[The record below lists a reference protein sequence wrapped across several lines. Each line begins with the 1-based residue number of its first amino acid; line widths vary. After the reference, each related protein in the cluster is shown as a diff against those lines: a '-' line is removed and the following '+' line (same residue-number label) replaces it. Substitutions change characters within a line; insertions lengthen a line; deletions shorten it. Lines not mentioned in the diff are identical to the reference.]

1 MKKIILLA
9 VALFG
14 ATGLCFAQELPEV
27 IPPTPTVANLMQFE
41 EVPVSHYTG
50 QPNIAI
56 PLYSKAIN
64 SDLGINIGLSYNTQG
79 IKINNRS
86 GWTGTGWSLNAGGVV
101 SRTVRGVPD
110 ERKRNTGLVVG
121 EGVLHNDDFWNY
133 SNLTPGSE
141 QQQEFLW
148 RANGT
153 PVDKYDYQPDLF
165 QFSFLGISG
174 RFILVKENGLVVPK
188 LLAKNQNIK
197 VEVNYNT
204 DATSNDHLAL
214 NSFTITD
221 TKGYIY
227 TFDLKEVVHSEPF
240 VAVETFDNSQ
250 SLTGQGQQYVT
261 TNAWY
266 LSKIEMPNSTSE
278 TPLILATFDYQVSA
292 ESYTASVSRTESRPI
307 NYDPATWNNLMSV
320 AYNASIVKPRKH
332 YAYLSTTSTT
342 KKLSKITFTRD
353 GTYVKFDFDGTN
365 HPETNGDKLGYVRI
379 FDANDVEN
387 KHYKF
392 SYITSSP
399 GNRLFL
405 EKIEEVAGAITQ
417 EYTLNYQDKN
427 RLPAFDSVHDG
438 WGYHTESIST
448 PGGCGFSIPDST
460 AILSGLLSKIVY
472 PTGGTKEFNFERHR
486 ITYQGNTQLTDA
498 QYQDLNPDNWDPLN
512 FDISFNSATDNGAL
526 PEAPLV
532 INQGQTVVYKKIST
546 TATEEEQFNAYIKI
560 TGPNNYEN
568 VIRLEEDEVHF
579 FLEAGSY
586 DVQFFT
592 LTIGTNYDVT
602 GCIGYKNYKPEIKR
616 FVYGGGVRINNIVFR
631 DSVNAPNLERK
642 INFTYEDIGGQNRSS
657 GSINGLITGLRRTHN
672 ETLTRHF
679 IPENCAVPGTTQT
692 HSFTFQVT
700 EDGINAELTHGQ
712 YVGYKTVDVSET
724 GNGYTRYTFTSAQ
737 DHHSPAAN
745 FIYPYKPADDLDYKR
760 GLLKKQI
767 VYDTLN
773 RPLVETENFYDT
785 TDVTTLA
792 STYNHYAEDCAWKQY
807 YQYYNAYKN
816 ASYSNNQG
824 TPNAS
829 FNQCYGP
836 GALGTDVIEVT
847 NYVYSADYDKGYEKY
862 TTSKIIHNTL
872 PSACDTD
879 CFSGQ
884 YTTCNVGSNNVPFFF
899 TYGDIKATWAKLTQT
914 IKKEYYYDVN
924 GTQSIK
930 NSRQTFAYDGY
941 NYLVKQQDSYYD
953 INGAEEHLQTKYY
966 YPQGPSLNSNSFTIK
981 NALIAQNKVTEVLET
996 ESFKNGNKVSETHT
1010 IYDNFSNILLPKE
1023 VRVGKGSVT
1032 PDVRMEFVNYDTYGN
1047 PLEVKKTHGTPVSY
1061 IYGFNK
1067 SMPVAKVENA
1077 TYSQIETVLGSSFNL
1092 TGNLSA
1098 AQVNSLKS
1106 ALPNAMITVITYD
1119 LMVGVTSITDP
1130 RGNMVTYEYDDLNRL
1145 KYVKDKDGNIVTEN
1159 QYHYKN

>member
-101 SRTVRGVPD
+101 SRTVRGIPD
-110 ERKRNTGLVVG
+110 EQKRNTGLGGLSVA

-133 SNLTPGSE
+133 SSLTGDA
-141 QQQEFLW
+141 QYEFLW

-188 LLAKNQNIK
+188 LLAKNQNMK

-227 TFDLKEVVHSEPF
+227 TFDQKEIVHSEPF
-240 VAVETFDNSQ
+240 HVVETFDNGQ
-250 SLTGQGQQYVT
+250 DITGQGQQYVT
-261 TNAWY
+261 TNAWH

-278 TPLILATFDYQVSA
+278 TPLVLATFEYQISA
-292 ESYTASVSRTESRPI
+292 ESYTASVSRTESRPV
-307 NYDPATWNNLMSV
+307 NYDTTTWNNLMAV
-320 AYNASIVKPRKH
+320 AYNASVVKPKKL
-332 YAYLSTTSTT
+332 YSYLSTTSNTL
-342 KKLSKITFTRD
+342 KLSKITFTRD
-353 GTYVKFDFDGTN
+353 GAYVKFDFDGTN

-405 EKIEEVAGAITQ
+405 EKMEEVAGSITQ
-417 EYTLNYQDKN
+417 EYTLNYENKDQ
-427 RLPAFDSVHDG
+427 LPAFDSVHDG
-438 WGYHTESIST
+438 WGYHVDYMNT
-448 PGGCGFSIPDST
+448 PGSCGFVIPDST

-486 ITYQGNTQLTDA
+486 ITYQGSTQLTDA
-498 QYQDLNPDNWDPLN
+498 QYQDLNPDNWIPLN

-526 PEAPLV
+526 PESPLV

-592 LTIGTNYDVT
+592 LTTGTNYDVT
-602 GCIGYKNYKPEIKR
+602 GCIGYKNFNSNIKR
-616 FVYGGGVRINNIVFR
+616 YVYGGGVRIKNIVFR
-631 DSVNAPNLERK
+631 DSISAPAPERK
-642 INFTYEDIGGQNRSS
+642 INFVYNDTLGSDRSS
-657 GSINGLITGLRRTHN
+657 GSIDGLITGLRRTHT
-672 ETLTRHF
+672 ETVTRHF
-679 IPENCAVPGTTQT
+679 IPGECALPGTATIN
-692 HSFTFQVT
+692 SFDFEVT
-700 EDGINAELTHGQ
+700 TDGINAELTHGQ

-760 GLLKKQI
+760 GLLKKQV

-773 RPLVETENFYDT
+773 RPLVQTENFYDT
-785 TDVTTLA
+785 TDVTILA
-792 STYNHYAEDCAWKQY
+792 STYNNYAEDCPWTQY
-807 YQYYNAYKN
+807 YQYYNDYKN
-816 ASYSNNQG
+816 ASNN
-824 TPNAS
+824 TS
-829 FNQCYGP
+829 LNQCYTT
-836 GALGTDVIEVT
+836 ALQGIEIF
-847 NYVYSADYDKGYEKY
+847 E
-862 TTSKIIHNTL
+862 TSKALYQKVAGIKGVVLYMITTFTTQTTTDQL
-872 PSACDTD
+872 PCDND
-879 CFSGQ
+879 CMSGN
-884 YTTCNVGSNNVPFFF
+884 YSTCSGAGPVPFYF

-914 IKKEYYYDVN
+914 TKKEYYYDVS
-924 GTQSIK
+924 GIQSIK
-930 NSRQTFAYDGY
+930 DSRQTFVYDGY

-953 INGAEEHLQTKYY
+953 INGTEEHLQTKYY
-966 YPQGPSLNSNSFTIK
+966 YPQGPSLNSNSSTIK

-996 ESFKNGNKVSETHT
+996 ESFKNGNKISETHT
-1010 IYDNFSNILLPKE
+1010 IYDSFSNILLPKE

-1077 TYSQIETVLGSSFNL
+1077 TYSQIEGVLGSNFNL
-1092 TGNLSA
+1092 TGNLSD

-1106 ALPNAMITVITYD
+1106 SLPNAMITVITYD
-1119 LMVGVTSITDP
+1119 PIVGVTSITDP
-1130 RGNMVTYEYDDLNRL
+1130 RGNVVSYEYDELNRL